1 MPKYKP
7 MPPFER
13 LHKLFEV
20 VSISPS
26 QYGIHSGLVWKVN
39 RTGTAKAGSMAGTK
53 RPALCNPGRVNWI
66 VGVDGSQYFV
76 SRIIYYM
83 TYGEDPGNIQVD
95 HKDQNWLNNNSG
107 NLRLA
112 NSDTQKINSPMYR
125 NNTSGVTGVTWN
137 KTTKKWMAQTRLQGK
152 HTYLGYYTCKVE
164 AARVVRDKWI
174 EFGWDKLGREL
185 PDLDKLECGCHHCA
199 PHIFR

>member
-1 MPKYKP
+1 
-7 MPPFER
+7 
-13 LHKLFEV
+13 
-20 VSISPS
+20 
-26 QYGIHSGLVWKVN
+26 
-39 RTGTAKAGSMAGTK
+39 
-53 RPALCNPGRVNWI
+53 
-66 VGVDGSQYFV
+66 
-76 SRIIYYM
+76 M